1 MKARKLN
8 LATNAD
14 GTVVFTAELDR
25 SAVPQARSL
34 YDDLRDADIDLA
46 VKKWREKRSLDAN
59 GYFWVLADKVAK
71 SLGADKV
78 DVYRNAVKDIGG
90 VSEIVCV
97 KDEAVEK
104 LRSGWEHNGL
114 GWQTDALTSKI
125 PGCTNVVL
133 HYGSSTYDTKQMS
146 ALIDHIVQDAKSIGI
161 ETATPEELARMMEE
175 WK

>member
-1 MKARKLN
+1 VKARKLN

-90 VSEIVCV
+90 VSETVCV

-114 GWQTDALTSKI
+114 GWQTDTLTSKI

-133 HYGSSTYDTKQMS
+133 YYGSSTYDTKQMS

-161 ETATPEELARMMEE
+161 ETATPEELARMTEE

>member
-90 VSEIVCV
+90 VSETVCV

-114 GWQTDALTSKI
+114 GWQTDTLTSKI

-133 HYGSSTYDTKQMS
+133 YYGSSTYDTKQMS

-161 ETATPEELARMMEE
+161 ETATPEELARMTEE